1 MTWLRSGVVRSTQL
15 NLQDKYGSSGPT
27 QWVRDSAQRRVRASQ
42 AVKVLSQVLP
52 EDVPGPSR
60 TQAGSFL
67 PADERESSGH
77 ALP

>member
-1 MTWLRSGVVRSTQL
+1 MSTQL
-15 NLQDKYGSSGPT
+15 NLQNKYGSSGPT
-27 QWVRDSAQRRVRASQ
+27 QWVRDSAQRRVRDSQ

-52 EDVPGPSR
+52 EDVPGPR

-67 PADERESSGH
+67 PTDEGESLGQ